1 VDTNGRYTDEPL
13 RLAET
18 MERLDIEQL
27 IAPGR
32 FEFQLSHHLSVLIFS
47 IDGAKTQR
55 QKQIGAFLAG
65 LLQGDSRTKVDT
77 EKSEAEM
84 IAHAMAA

>member
-1 VDTNGRYTDEPL
+1 MDTNGRYTDEPL

-18 MERLDIEQL
+18 MEPLDIEQL

-65 LLQGDSRTKVDT
+65 LLPSAVVTLIVKRY
-77 EKSEAEM
+77 
-84 IAHAMAA
+84 AHGHA